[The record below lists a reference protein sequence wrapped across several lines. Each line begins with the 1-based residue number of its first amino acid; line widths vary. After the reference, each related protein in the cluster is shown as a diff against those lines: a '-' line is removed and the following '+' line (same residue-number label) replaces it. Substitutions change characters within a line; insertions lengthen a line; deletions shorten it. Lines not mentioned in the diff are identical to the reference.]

1 MHLKL
6 EIKLHYQY
14 WLNLVDF
21 HLVGPL
27 ILFLFKHRFTIFWRQ
42 LPLYDT
48 IWYYMIL
55 YDDTINYMILFDDV
69 PVSNDLCFLCW
80 KLLEEMTVTSENP
93 TMRGLIRYWRCMTV
107 MMKTWNMKTMITGED
122 QRQYFDNIL
131 TNIAPSATH
140 LNTLLWNIPSAH
152 SSPGLTI

>member
-1 MHLKL
+1 MIKFGWFSLSRTFDTVSVQASLYYFLKA
-6 EIKLHYQY
+6 IA
-14 WLNLVDF
+14 
-21 HLVGPL
+21 
-27 ILFLFKHRFTIFWRQ
+27 
-42 LPLYDT
+42 T